1 MTDGFGKTERLFIDR
16 LGPWAQSH
24 DMPDS
29 LMSEID
35 SYMHDVEREYE
46 IPLGLALFDYLDRH
60 DDDPKAGW
68 LDRASLR
75 FIRQGMIETGIVQD
89 LDRPA
94 AAESR
99 ALGGSPVSLTHWFT
113 QNGTRYEFDPTSER
127 KEE

>member
-1 MTDGFGKTERLFIDR
+1 MTDNFEETERLFIDR
-16 LGPWAQSH
+16 LGPWALAH
-24 DMPDS
+24 NMPDR

-35 SYMHDVEREYE
+35 SYMNDVDREYE

-68 LDRASLR
+68 LDRESLR

-99 ALGGSPVSLTHWFT
+99 ALGGSPASLAHWFT
-113 QNGTRYEFDPTSER
+113 QHGIRYEFDPTSER
-127 KEE
+127 K